1 MGKILSGENMRIFTT
16 VLCFILFTS
25 TISYGYEQ
33 VPDDAKVKTED
44 ISKALIAKQ
53 APEAKSRL
61 GKNTIANL
69 SGNGAEE
76 TNVVLVDKSLK
87 RLYIARL
94 QGNDMEVLEEFP
106 ILTGRVDGNKIKRGD
121 EKTPEGV
128 YYVLSYSSG
137 DELVKRYGEYA
148 LIYGAGSF
156 PLNYPNIV
164 DRIER
169 KTGGGIWLHGVKPNL
184 DKTYTQGCVAMNN
197 THFNTL
203 FKNIKVTTP
212 TIIAEKLM
220 YTDEYNYNSVKSK
233 VEKSFND
240 FITAWEK
247 NNKQAF
253 RDAVHTNFKTF
264 GGTTKKAYTATK
276 TSLMDIYPQKDIR
289 NMNTKYFIKDEK
301 YAVVDTEQFYCAPN
315 LTTFTNKKYYFI
327 DENGKLKLISEEVRS
342 KSVSSA
348 PFLDGEIKSFV
359 NNWAS
364 SWKAQDIN
372 KYMSYY
378 DLSFRAGKDNYQRW
392 KDKKTAIFSKKNPVS
407 LNISNIKWYY
417 SKGIYTVEFMQEY
430 ASGQVKDKGIK
441 TLKLSGCPSFFKIKS
456 ETWRGI

>member
-1 MGKILSGENMRIFTT
+1 MFR
-16 VLCFILFTS
+16 
-25 TISYGYEQ
+25 
-33 VPDDAKVKTED
+33 
-44 ISKALIAKQ
+44 
-53 APEAKSRL
+53 
-61 GKNTIANL
+61 
-69 SGNGAEE
+69 
-76 TNVVLVDKSLK
+76 LK
-87 RLYIARL
+87 R
-94 QGNDMEVLEEFP
+94 
-106 ILTGRVDGNKIKRGD
+106 
-121 EKTPEGV
+121 
-128 YYVLSYSSG
+128 
-137 DELVKRYGEYA
+137 ELVKKYGEYA

-156 PLNYPNIV
+156 PLNYPNMV
-164 DRIER
+164 DRIEK
-169 KTGGGIWLHGVKPNL
+169 KTGGGIWLHGVKPDL

-220 YTDEYNYNSVKSK
+220 YTDEYNYESTKSK
-233 VEKSFND
+233 VEKAFND
-240 FITAWEK
+240 FMTAWEK

-276 TSLMDIYPQKDIR
+276 TNLMDIYPQKDIR

-327 DENGKLKLISEEVRS
+327 DENGTLKLISEEVRS
-342 KSVSSA
+342 KPVSSA
-348 PFLDGEIKSFV
+348 PFLDSEIKAFV

-364 SWKAQDIN
+364 SWKSQDID
-372 KYMSYY
+372 KYMENY
-378 DLSFRAGKDNYQRW
+378 DLTFKSGRENYLKW
-392 KDKKTAIFSKKNPVS
+392 KEKKSAIFAQNIPIT

-417 SKGIYTVEFMQEY
+417 SKGVYTVEFTQEY
-430 ASGQVKDKGIK
+430 SSGSVKDKGIK
-441 TLKLSGCPSFFKIKS
+441 TLKLSGCPAFFKIKS

>member
-1 MGKILSGENMRIFTT
+1 MVIRMRIIYAI
-16 VLCFILFTS
+16 LCILFVS
-25 TISYGYEQ
+25 SSISYGYEQ
-33 VPDDAKVKTED
+33 VPEDAKVKKED
-44 ISKALIAKQ
+44 VSKEVIENQ

-94 QGNDMEVLEEFP
+94 KGNDMEVLEEFP

-137 DELVKRYGEYA
+137 DELVKRYGDYA

-156 PLNYPNIV
+156 PLNYPNMV
-164 DRIER
+164 DRIEK
-169 KTGGGIWLHGVKPNL
+169 KTGGGIWLHGVKPDL

-220 YTDEYNYNSVKSK
+220 YTDEYNYESTKSK
-233 VEKSFND
+233 VEKAFND
-240 FITAWEK
+240 FMTAWEK

-276 TSLMDIYPQKDIR
+276 TNLMDIYPQKDIR

-315 LTTFTNKKYYFI
+315 LTTFTNKRYYFI
-327 DENGKLKLISEEVRS
+327 DENGTLKLISEEVRS
-342 KSVSSA
+342 KPITSA
-348 PFLDGEIKSFV
+348 LFLDDEIKAFV

-364 SWKAQDIN
+364 SWKSQDID
-372 KYMSYY
+372 KYMENY
-378 DLSFRAGKDNYQRW
+378 DLTFKSGRENYLKW
-392 KDKKTAIFSKKNPVS
+392 KEKKSAIFAQNIPIT

-417 SKGIYTVEFMQEY
+417 SKGVYTVEFMQEY
-430 ASGQVKDKGIK
+430 SSGSVKDKGIK
-441 TLKLSGCPSFFKIKS
+441 TLKLSGCPAFFKIKS

>member
-1 MGKILSGENMRIFTT
+1 MVIRMRIIYAI
-16 VLCFILFTS
+16 LCILFVS
-25 TISYGYEQ
+25 SSISYGYEQ
-33 VPDDAKVKTED
+33 VPEDAKVKKED
-44 ISKALIAKQ
+44 VSKEVIENQ

-94 QGNDMEVLEEFP
+94 KGNDMEVLEEFP

-137 DELVKRYGEYA
+137 DELVKRYGDYA

-156 PLNYPNIV
+156 PLNYPNMV
-164 DRIER
+164 DRIEK
-169 KTGGGIWLHGVKPNL
+169 KTGGGIWLHGVKPDL

-220 YTDEYNYNSVKSK
+220 YTDEYNYESTKLK
-233 VEKSFND
+233 VEKAFND
-240 FITAWEK
+240 FMTAWEK
-247 NNKQAF
+247 NNKKSFQ
-253 RDAVHTNFKTF
+253 DAVHTNFKTF

-276 TSLMDIYPQKDIR
+276 TNLMDIYPQKDIR

-315 LTTFTNKKYYFI
+315 LTTFTNKRYYFI
-327 DENGKLKLISEEVRS
+327 DENGTLKLISEEVRS
-342 KSVSSA
+342 KPVSSA
-348 PFLDGEIKSFV
+348 PFLDSEIKAFV

-364 SWKAQDIN
+364 SWKSQDID
-372 KYMSYY
+372 KYMENY
-378 DLSFRAGKDNYQRW
+378 DLTFKSGRENYLKW
-392 KDKKTAIFSKKNPVS
+392 KEKKSAIFAKNIPVT

-417 SKGIYTVEFMQEY
+417 SKGVYTVEFMQEY
-430 ASGQVKDKGIK
+430 SSGSVKDKGIK
-441 TLKLSGCPSFFKIKS
+441 TLKLSGCPAFFKIKS

>member
-1 MGKILSGENMRIFTT
+1 MVIRMRIIYAI
-16 VLCFILFTS
+16 LCILFVS
-25 TISYGYEQ
+25 SSISYGYEQ
-33 VPDDAKVKTED
+33 VPEDAKVKKED
-44 ISKALIAKQ
+44 VSKEVIENQ

-94 QGNDMEVLEEFP
+94 KGNDMEVLEEFP

-137 DELVKRYGEYA
+137 DELVRRYGDYA

-156 PLNYPNIV
+156 PLNYPNMV
-164 DRIER
+164 DRIEK
-169 KTGGGIWLHGVKPNL
+169 KTGGGIWLHGVKPDL

-220 YTDEYNYNSVKSK
+220 YTDEYNYESTKSK
-233 VEKSFND
+233 VEKVFND
-240 FITAWEK
+240 FMTAWEK
-247 NNKQAF
+247 NNKKSFQ
-253 RDAVHTNFKTF
+253 DAVHTNFKTP
-264 GGTTKKAYTATK
+264 GGTLKKAYTATK
-276 TSLMDIYPQKDIR
+276 TNLMDIYPQKDIR

-315 LTTFTNKKYYFI
+315 LTTFTNKRYYFI
-327 DENGKLKLISEEVRS
+327 DENGNLKLISEEVRS
-342 KSVSSA
+342 KPVTSA
-348 PFLDGEIKSFV
+348 LFLDDEIKAFV

-364 SWKAQDIN
+364 SWKSQDID
-372 KYMSYY
+372 KYMENY
-378 DLSFRAGKDNYQRW
+378 DLTFKSGRDNYLKW
-392 KDKKTAIFSKKNPVS
+392 KEKKSAIFAQNLPIT

-417 SKGIYTVEFMQEY
+417 SKGVYTVEFMQEY
-430 ASGQVKDKGIK
+430 SSGSVKDKGIK
-441 TLKLSGCPSFFKIKS
+441 TLKLSGCPAFFKIKS

>member
-1 MGKILSGENMRIFTT
+1 MVIRMRIIYAI
-16 VLCFILFTS
+16 LCILFVS
-25 TISYGYEQ
+25 SSISYGYEQ
-33 VPDDAKVKTED
+33 VPEDAKVKKED
-44 ISKALIAKQ
+44 VSKEVIENQ

-94 QGNDMEVLEEFP
+94 KGNDMEVLEEFP

-137 DELVKRYGEYA
+137 DELVKRYGDYA

-156 PLNYPNIV
+156 PLNYPNMV
-164 DRIER
+164 DRIEK
-169 KTGGGIWLHGVKPNL
+169 KTGGGIWLHGVKPDL

-220 YTDEYNYNSVKSK
+220 YTDEYNYESTKLK
-233 VEKSFND
+233 VEKAFND
-240 FITAWEK
+240 FMTAWEK
-247 NNKQAF
+247 NNKKSFQ
-253 RDAVHTNFKTF
+253 DAVHTNFKTF

-276 TSLMDIYPQKDIR
+276 TNLMDIYPQKDIR

-315 LTTFTNKKYYFI
+315 LTTFTNKRYYFI
-327 DENGKLKLISEEVRS
+327 DENGTLKLISEEVRS
-342 KSVSSA
+342 KPVSSA
-348 PFLDGEIKSFV
+348 PFLDSEIKAFV

-364 SWKAQDIN
+364 SWKSQDID
-372 KYMSYY
+372 KYMENY
-378 DLSFRAGKDNYQRW
+378 DLTFKSGRENYLKW
-392 KDKKTAIFSKKNPVS
+392 KEKKSAIFAQNIPIT

-417 SKGIYTVEFMQEY
+417 SKGVYTVEFMQEY
-430 ASGQVKDKGIK
+430 SSGSVKDKGIK
-441 TLKLSGCPSFFKIKS
+441 TLKLSGCPAFFKIKS

>member
-1 MGKILSGENMRIFTT
+1 MVIRMRIIYAI
-16 VLCFILFTS
+16 LCILFVS
-25 TISYGYEQ
+25 SSISYGYEQ
-33 VPDDAKVKTED
+33 VPEDAKVKKED
-44 ISKALIAKQ
+44 VSKEVIENQ

-94 QGNDMEVLEEFP
+94 KGNDMEVLEEFP

-137 DELVKRYGEYA
+137 DELVKRYGDYA

-156 PLNYPNIV
+156 PLNYPNMV
-164 DRIER
+164 DRIEK
-169 KTGGGIWLHGVKPNL
+169 KTGGGIWLHGVKPDL

-220 YTDEYNYNSVKSK
+220 YTDEYNYESTKSK
-233 VEKSFND
+233 VEKAFND
-240 FITAWEK
+240 FMTAWEK

-276 TSLMDIYPQKDIR
+276 TTLMDIYPQKDIR

-315 LTTFTNKKYYFI
+315 LTTFTNKRYYFI
-327 DENGKLKLISEEVRS
+327 DENGSLKLISEEVRS
-342 KSVSSA
+342 KPVTSA
-348 PFLDGEIKSFV
+348 SFLDNEIKAFV

-364 SWKAQDIN
+364 SWKSQDID
-372 KYMSYY
+372 KYMENY
-378 DLSFRAGKDNYQRW
+378 DLTFKSGRDNYLKW
-392 KDKKTAIFSKKNPVS
+392 KEKKSAIFAQNIPIT

-417 SKGIYTVEFMQEY
+417 SKGVYTVEFMQEY
-430 ASGQVKDKGIK
+430 SSGSVKDKGIK
-441 TLKLSGCPSFFKIKS
+441 TLKLSGCPAFFKIKS

>member
-1 MGKILSGENMRIFTT
+1 MVIRMRIIYAI
-16 VLCFILFTS
+16 LCILFVS
-25 TISYGYEQ
+25 SSISYGYEQ
-33 VPDDAKVKTED
+33 VPEDAKVKKED
-44 ISKALIAKQ
+44 VSKEVIENQ

-94 QGNDMEVLEEFP
+94 KGNDMEVLEEFP

-137 DELVKRYGEYA
+137 DELVKRYGDYA

-156 PLNYPNIV
+156 PLNYPNMV
-164 DRIER
+164 DRIEK
-169 KTGGGIWLHGVKPNL
+169 KTGGGIWLHGVKPDL

-220 YTDEYNYNSVKSK
+220 YTDEYNYESTKSK
-233 VEKSFND
+233 VEKAFND
-240 FITAWEK
+240 FINAWEK

-253 RDAVHTNFKTF
+253 RDAVHTNFKTP
-264 GGTTKKAYTATK
+264 GGTLKKAYTATK
-276 TSLMDIYPQKDIR
+276 TNLMDIYPQKDIR

-315 LTTFTNKKYYFI
+315 LTTFTNKRYYFI
-327 DENGKLKLISEEVRS
+327 DENGSLKLISEEVRS
-342 KSVSSA
+342 KPVTSA
-348 PFLDGEIKSFV
+348 LFLDDEIKAFV

-364 SWKAQDIN
+364 SWKSQDIE
-372 KYMSYY
+372 KYMENY
-378 DLSFRAGKDNYQRW
+378 DLTFKSGRDNYLKW
-392 KDKKTAIFSKKNPVS
+392 KEKKSAIFAQNIPIT

-417 SKGIYTVEFMQEY
+417 SKGVYTVEFMQEY
-430 ASGQVKDKGIK
+430 SSGSVKDKGIK
-441 TLKLSGCPSFFKIKS
+441 TLKLSGCPAFFKIKS

>member
-1 MGKILSGENMRIFTT
+1 MVIRMRIIYAI
-16 VLCFILFTS
+16 LCILFVS
-25 TISYGYEQ
+25 SSISYGYEQ
-33 VPDDAKVKTED
+33 VPEDAKVKKED
-44 ISKALIAKQ
+44 VSKEVIENQ

-94 QGNDMEVLEEFP
+94 KGNDMEVLEEFP

-137 DELVKRYGEYA
+137 DELVKRYGDYA

-156 PLNYPNIV
+156 PLNYPNMV
-164 DRIER
+164 DRIEK
-169 KTGGGIWLHGVKPNL
+169 KTGGGIWLHGVKPDL

-220 YTDEYNYNSVKSK
+220 YTDEYNYESTKSK
-233 VEKSFND
+233 VEKAFND
-240 FITAWEK
+240 FMTAWEK

-276 TSLMDIYPQKDIR
+276 TNLMDIYPQKDIR

-327 DENGKLKLISEEVRS
+327 DENGTLKLISEEVRS
-342 KSVSSA
+342 KPITSA
-348 PFLDGEIKSFV
+348 LFLDDEIKAFV

-364 SWKAQDIN
+364 SWKSQDID
-372 KYMSYY
+372 KYMENY
-378 DLSFRAGKDNYQRW
+378 DLTFKSGRENYLKW
-392 KDKKTAIFSKKNPVS
+392 KEKKSAIFAKNIPVT

-417 SKGIYTVEFMQEY
+417 SKGVYTVEFMQEY
-430 ASGQVKDKGIK
+430 SSGSVKDKGIK
-441 TLKLSGCPSFFKIKS
+441 TLKLSGCPAFFKIKS

>member
-1 MGKILSGENMRIFTT
+1 MVIRMRIIYAI
-16 VLCFILFTS
+16 LCILFVS
-25 TISYGYEQ
+25 SSISYGYEQ
-33 VPDDAKVKTED
+33 VPEDAKVKKED
-44 ISKALIAKQ
+44 VSKEVIENQ

-94 QGNDMEVLEEFP
+94 KGNDMEVLEEFP

-137 DELVKRYGEYA
+137 DELVRRYGDYA

-156 PLNYPNIV
+156 PLNYPNMV
-164 DRIER
+164 DRIEK
-169 KTGGGIWLHGVKPNL
+169 KTGGGIWLHGVKPDL

-220 YTDEYNYNSVKSK
+220 YTDEYNYESTKSK
-233 VEKSFND
+233 VEKAFND
-240 FITAWEK
+240 FMTAWEK

-276 TSLMDIYPQKDIR
+276 TNLMDIYPQKDIR

-315 LTTFTNKKYYFI
+315 LTTFTNKRYYFI
-327 DENGKLKLISEEVRS
+327 DENGTLKLISEEVRS
-342 KSVSSA
+342 KPITSA
-348 PFLDGEIKSFV
+348 LFLDNEIKAFV

-364 SWKAQDIN
+364 SWKSQDID
-372 KYMSYY
+372 KYMENY
-378 DLSFRAGKDNYQRW
+378 DLTFKSGRENYLKW
-392 KDKKTAIFSKKNPVS
+392 KEKKSAIFAQNIPIT

-417 SKGIYTVEFMQEY
+417 SKGVYTVEFMQEY
-430 ASGQVKDKGIK
+430 SSGSVKDKGIK
-441 TLKLSGCPSFFKIKS
+441 TLKLSGCPAFFKIKS

>member
-1 MGKILSGENMRIFTT
+1 MVIRMRIIYAI
-16 VLCFILFTS
+16 LCILFVS
-25 TISYGYEQ
+25 SSISYGYEQ
-33 VPDDAKVKTED
+33 VPEDAKVKKED
-44 ISKALIAKQ
+44 VSKEVIENQ

-94 QGNDMEVLEEFP
+94 KGNDMEVLEEFP

-137 DELVKRYGEYA
+137 DELVKRYGDYA

-156 PLNYPNIV
+156 PLNYPNMV
-164 DRIER
+164 DRIEK
-169 KTGGGIWLHGVKPNL
+169 KTGGGIWLHGVKPDL

-220 YTDEYNYNSVKSK
+220 YTDEYNYESTKSK
-233 VEKSFND
+233 VEKAFND
-240 FITAWEK
+240 FMTAWEK

-276 TSLMDIYPQKDIR
+276 TNLMDIYPQKDIR

-315 LTTFTNKKYYFI
+315 LTTFTNKRYYFI
-327 DENGKLKLISEEVRS
+327 DENGTLKLISEEVRS
-342 KSVSSA
+342 KPVSSA
-348 PFLDGEIKSFV
+348 PFLDGEIKAFV

-364 SWKAQDIN
+364 SWKSQDID
-372 KYMSYY
+372 KYMENY
-378 DLSFRAGKDNYQRW
+378 DLTFKSGRENYLKW
-392 KDKKTAIFSKKNPVS
+392 KEKKSAIFAQNIPIT

-417 SKGIYTVEFMQEY
+417 SKGVYTVEFMQEY
-430 ASGQVKDKGIK
+430 SSGSVKDKGIK
-441 TLKLSGCPSFFKIKS
+441 TLKLSGCPAFFKIKS

>member
-1 MGKILSGENMRIFTT
+1 MVIRMRIIYAI
-16 VLCFILFTS
+16 LCILFVS
-25 TISYGYEQ
+25 SSISYGYEQ
-33 VPDDAKVKTED
+33 VPEDAKVKKED
-44 ISKALIAKQ
+44 VSKEVIENQ

-94 QGNDMEVLEEFP
+94 KGNDMEVLEEFP

-137 DELVKRYGEYA
+137 DELVKRYGDYA

-156 PLNYPNIV
+156 PLNYPNMV
-164 DRIER
+164 DRIEK
-169 KTGGGIWLHGVKPNL
+169 KTGGGIWLHGVKPDL

-220 YTDEYNYNSVKSK
+220 YTDEYNYESTKSK
-233 VEKSFND
+233 VEKAFND
-240 FITAWEK
+240 FISAWEK
-247 NNKQAF
+247 NNKKLFQ
-253 RDAVHTNFKTF
+253 DAVHTNFKTPS
-264 GGTTKKAYTATK
+264 GTLKKAYTATK
-276 TSLMDIYPQKDIR
+276 TNLMDIYPQKDIR

-315 LTTFTNKKYYFI
+315 LTSFTNKRYYFI
-327 DENGKLKLISEEVRS
+327 DENGNLKLISEEVRS
-342 KSVSSA
+342 KPVTSA
-348 PFLDGEIKSFV
+348 SFLDNEIKAFV

-364 SWKAQDIN
+364 SWKSQDID
-372 KYMSYY
+372 KYMENY
-378 DLSFRAGKDNYQRW
+378 DLTFKSGRDNYLKW
-392 KDKKTAIFSKKNPVS
+392 KEKKSAIFAKNIPVT

-417 SKGIYTVEFMQEY
+417 SKGVYTVEFMQEY
-430 ASGQVKDKGIK
+430 SSGSVKDKGIK
-441 TLKLSGCPSFFKIKS
+441 TLKLSGCPAFFKIKS

>member
-1 MGKILSGENMRIFTT
+1 MVIRMRIIYAI
-16 VLCFILFTS
+16 LCILFFFFS
-25 TISYGYEQ
+25 ISYGYEQ
-33 VPDDAKVKTED
+33 VPEDAKVKKED
-44 ISKALIAKQ
+44 VSKEVIENQ

-137 DELVKRYGEYA
+137 DELVKRYGDYA

-156 PLNYPNIV
+156 PLNYPNMV
-164 DRIER
+164 DRIEK
-169 KTGGGIWLHGVKPNL
+169 KTGGGIWLHGVKPDL

-220 YTDEYNYNSVKSK
+220 YTDEYNYESTKSK
-233 VEKSFND
+233 VEKAFND
-240 FITAWEK
+240 FMTAWEK

-264 GGTTKKAYTATK
+264 GGTTKKAYIATK
-276 TSLMDIYPQKDIR
+276 TNLMDIYPQKDIR

-327 DENGKLKLISEEVRS
+327 DENGTLKLISEEVRS
-342 KSVSSA
+342 KPITSA
-348 PFLDGEIKSFV
+348 LFLDNEIKAFV

-364 SWKAQDIN
+364 SWKSQDID
-372 KYMSYY
+372 KYMENY
-378 DLSFRAGKDNYQRW
+378 DLTFKSGRENYLKW
-392 KDKKTAIFSKKNPVS
+392 KEKKSAIFAQNIPIT

-417 SKGIYTVEFMQEY
+417 SKGVYTVEFMQEY
-430 ASGQVKDKGIK
+430 SSGSVKDKGIK
-441 TLKLSGCPSFFKIKS
+441 TLKLSGCPAFFKIKS

>member
-1 MGKILSGENMRIFTT
+1 MVIRMRIIYAI
-16 VLCFILFTS
+16 LCILFVS
-25 TISYGYEQ
+25 SSISYGYEQ
-33 VPDDAKVKTED
+33 VPEDAKVKKED
-44 ISKALIAKQ
+44 VSKEVIENQ

-94 QGNDMEVLEEFP
+94 KGNDMEVLEEFP

-137 DELVKRYGEYA
+137 DELVKRYGDYA

-156 PLNYPNIV
+156 PLNYPNMV
-164 DRIER
+164 DRIEK
-169 KTGGGIWLHGVKPNL
+169 KTGGGIWLHGVKPDL

-220 YTDEYNYNSVKSK
+220 YTDEYNYESTKSK
-233 VEKSFND
+233 VEKAFND
-240 FITAWEK
+240 FINAWEK

-276 TSLMDIYPQKDIR
+276 TNLMDIYPQKDIR

-315 LTTFTNKKYYFI
+315 LTTFTNKRYYFI
-327 DENGKLKLISEEVRS
+327 DENGSLKLISEEVRS
-342 KSVSSA
+342 KPITSA
-348 PFLDGEIKSFV
+348 LFLDDEIKAFV

-364 SWKAQDIN
+364 SWKSQDID
-372 KYMSYY
+372 KYMENY
-378 DLSFRAGKDNYQRW
+378 DLTFKSGRENYLKW
-392 KDKKTAIFSKKNPVS
+392 KEKKSAIFAQNIPIT

-417 SKGIYTVEFMQEY
+417 SKGVYTVEFMQEY
-430 ASGQVKDKGIK
+430 SSGSVKDKGIK
-441 TLKLSGCPSFFKIKS
+441 TLKLSGCPAFFKIKS

>member
-1 MGKILSGENMRIFTT
+1 MVIRMRIIYAI
-16 VLCFILFTS
+16 LCILFVS
-25 TISYGYEQ
+25 SSISYGYEQ
-33 VPDDAKVKTED
+33 VPEDAKVKKED
-44 ISKALIAKQ
+44 VSKEVIENQ

-137 DELVKRYGEYA
+137 DELVKRYGDYA

-156 PLNYPNIV
+156 PLNYPNMV
-164 DRIER
+164 DRIEK
-169 KTGGGIWLHGVKPNL
+169 KTGGGIWLHGVKPDL

-220 YTDEYNYNSVKSK
+220 YTDEYNYESTKSK
-233 VEKSFND
+233 VEKAFND
-240 FITAWEK
+240 FMTAWEK

-264 GGTTKKAYTATK
+264 GGTTKKAYIATK
-276 TSLMDIYPQKDIR
+276 TNLMDIYPQKDIR

-327 DENGKLKLISEEVRS
+327 DENGTLKLISEEVRS
-342 KSVSSA
+342 KPITSA
-348 PFLDGEIKSFV
+348 LFLDNEIKAFV

-364 SWKAQDIN
+364 SWKSQDID
-372 KYMSYY
+372 KYMENY
-378 DLSFRAGKDNYQRW
+378 DLTFKSGRENYLKW
-392 KDKKTAIFSKKNPVS
+392 KEKKSAIFAQNIPIT

-417 SKGIYTVEFMQEY
+417 SKGVYTVEFMQEY
-430 ASGQVKDKGIK
+430 SSGSVKDKGIK
-441 TLKLSGCPSFFKIKS
+441 TLKLSGCPAFFKIKS

>member
-1 MGKILSGENMRIFTT
+1 MVIRMRIIYAI
-16 VLCFILFTS
+16 LCILFVS
-25 TISYGYEQ
+25 SSISYGYEQ
-33 VPDDAKVKTED
+33 VPEDAKVKKED
-44 ISKALIAKQ
+44 VSKEVIENQ

-94 QGNDMEVLEEFP
+94 KGNDMEVLEEFP

-137 DELVKRYGEYA
+137 DELVKRYGDYA

-156 PLNYPNIV
+156 PLNYPNMV
-164 DRIER
+164 DRIEK
-169 KTGGGIWLHGVKPNL
+169 KTGGGIWLHGVKPDL

-220 YTDEYNYNSVKSK
+220 YTDEYNYESTKSK
-233 VEKSFND
+233 VEKAFND
-240 FITAWEK
+240 FMTAWEK

-276 TSLMDIYPQKDIR
+276 TNLMDIYPQKDIR

-327 DENGKLKLISEEVRS
+327 DENGTLKLISEEVRS
-342 KSVSSA
+342 KPVSSA
-348 PFLDGEIKSFV
+348 PFLDSEIKAFV
-359 NNWAS
+359 NYWAS
-364 SWKAQDIN
+364 SWKSQDID
-372 KYMSYY
+372 KYMENY
-378 DLSFRAGKDNYQRW
+378 DLTFKSGRENYLKW
-392 KDKKTAIFSKKNPVS
+392 KEKKSAIFAQNIPIT

-417 SKGIYTVEFMQEY
+417 SKGVYTVEFTQEY
-430 ASGQVKDKGIK
+430 SSGSVKDKGIK
-441 TLKLSGCPSFFKIKS
+441 TLKLSGCPAFFKIKS

>member
-1 MGKILSGENMRIFTT
+1 MVIRMRIIYAI
-16 VLCFILFTS
+16 LCILFVS
-25 TISYGYEQ
+25 SSISYGYEQ
-33 VPDDAKVKTED
+33 VPEDAKVKKED
-44 ISKALIAKQ
+44 VSKEVIENQ

-94 QGNDMEVLEEFP
+94 KGNDMEVLEEFP

-137 DELVKRYGEYA
+137 DELVKRYGDYA

-156 PLNYPNIV
+156 PLNYPNMV
-164 DRIER
+164 DRIEK
-169 KTGGGIWLHGVKPNL
+169 KTGGGIWLHGVKPDL

-220 YTDEYNYNSVKSK
+220 YTDEYNYESTKSK
-233 VEKSFND
+233 VEKAFND
-240 FITAWEK
+240 FMTAWEK

-276 TSLMDIYPQKDIR
+276 TNLMDIYPQKDIR

-327 DENGKLKLISEEVRS
+327 DENGTLKLISEEVRS
-342 KSVSSA
+342 KPVSSA
-348 PFLDGEIKSFV
+348 PFLDSEIKAFV

-364 SWKAQDIN
+364 SWKSQDID
-372 KYMSYY
+372 KYMENY
-378 DLSFRAGKDNYQRW
+378 DLTFKSGRENYLKW
-392 KDKKTAIFSKKNPVS
+392 KEKKSAIFAQNIPIT

-417 SKGIYTVEFMQEY
+417 SKGVYTVEFTQEY
-430 ASGQVKDKGIK
+430 SSGSVKDKGIK
-441 TLKLSGCPSFFKIKS
+441 TLKLSGCPAFFKIKS